1 MLITDSWDIPA
12 SGSRSNEQKWT
23 SQRLCLY
30 SPQYSRPSVGLYYP
44 LQPTSLHLPTRK
56 LYRFHLFLPEFV
68 SLENAFHFIN
78 GFQTSFSVKL
88 SITEILTENPKSICQ
103 EQRCSHVKQ
112 GAAGGHSWDFLVSR
126 DSYQLLHCFQCSG
139 TLSFN
144 KAVFPSAH

>member
-12 SGSRSNEQKWT
+12 SSSRSNEQKWT

-30 SPQYSRPSVGLYYP
+30 SPQFSRPSVGLYYP

-78 GFQTSFSVKL
+78 GFQTFFSVKL

-112 GAAGGHSWDFLVSR
+112 GAAGGTEKRHS
-126 DSYQLLHCFQCSG
+126 QLGFPHLQG
-139 TLSFN
+139 LLPTTTLLPMLRNTF
-144 KAVFPSAH
+144 F